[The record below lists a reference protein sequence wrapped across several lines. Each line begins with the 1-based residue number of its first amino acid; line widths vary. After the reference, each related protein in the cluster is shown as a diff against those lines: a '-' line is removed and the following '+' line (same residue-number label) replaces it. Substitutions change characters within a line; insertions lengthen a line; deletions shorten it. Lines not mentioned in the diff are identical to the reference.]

1 MTRDKRSFDPVSLG
15 IMWDRLIS
23 ITDECVSALVRTS
36 FSAIVRESYDLS
48 VVLFAPNGNSLAQGT
63 FSMPSFTGTAPT
75 TIRHMLKRF
84 PPHTLQPGDVIITND
99 PWLGT
104 GHLFDVNVM
113 RPVFRG
119 SKLVAYTLSITHL
132 PDIGGR
138 GFSATAS
145 QFFEE
150 GLRIPICKLVRAG
163 RLNEDLIELIEQNVR
178 VSGQVIGDLKA
189 NITCNEVGGRLLLQ
203 FMDEYGID
211 DLAPLSEAII
221 GQTERAMRERIARIP
236 QGVYRNEMPYEGPDG
251 ALRLCCAVTVKGD
264 SVHFDFAGTDP
275 AVDLAINVP
284 FCYTHAFAAYS
295 LKCVTIP
302 TIPNNEG
309 CIRPITVVAPEGC
322 ILNALPPR
330 ATGARHVTGHFVNPL
345 VFGALADAV
354 PDGIQADCGSHDIL
368 SFQGRDRS
376 GRDMANMYFS
386 ASGFGALRGKDGES
400 ATPAPANITGTP
412 SEVWEN
418 LTGMTVISR
427 RLFPNSGGAGEFR
440 GGLGQEVVLRNDT
453 GYPMTASFFAQWTE
467 FPTRGKHGG
476 GDGNVRRYWING
488 ERVNP
493 RGRFVLKPGDTVRF
507 VSPGGGGF
515 GDPRARHL
523 DKVAR
528 DVANGFVTIDGAL
541 RDYGVSI
548 GSDGRPVRRVPTAVT
563 G

>member
-1 MTRDKRSFDPVSLG
+1 MTAPTGPFDPVSLG
-15 IMWDRLIS
+15 ILWDRLVS
-23 ITDECVSALVRTS
+23 ITDECISALVRTS

-48 VVLFAPNGNSLAQGT
+48 VVLFAANGRSLAQGT

-75 TIRHMLKRF
+75 TMRHMLRRF
-84 PPHTLQPGDVIITND
+84 PPETLQPGDVIITND
-99 PWLGT
+99 PWMGT

-119 SKLVAYTLSITHL
+119 SRLVAYTLSITHL

-145 QFFEE
+145 QFYEE

-163 RLNEDLIELIEQNVR
+163 RLNDELIELVENNVR
-178 VSGQVIGDLKA
+178 VAGQVIGDLKA

-211 DLAPLSEAII
+211 DLGPLADAII

-236 QGVYRNEMPYEGPDG
+236 SGVYRNEMPYEGPDG
-251 ALRLCCAVTVKGD
+251 TLRLACAVTVRGD
-264 SVHFDFAGTDP
+264 SVHYDFDGTDA

-284 FCYTHAFAAYS
+284 LCYTHAFAAYS

-302 TIPNNEG
+302 GIPNNEG
-309 CIRPITVVAPEGC
+309 CILPITVVAPPGC

-345 VFGALADAV
+345 VFGALADAM
-354 PDGIQADCGSHDIL
+354 PDAIQADCGSHDIL
-368 SFQGRDRS
+368 SFQGRDRE
-376 GRDMANMYFS
+376 GRDIANMYFS

-418 LTGMTVISR
+418 LTGMTVVGR
-427 RLFPNSGGAGEFR
+427 RLFPDSGGAGEFR

-453 GYPMTASFFAQWTE
+453 GHPMTASFFAQWTD

-476 GDGNVRRYWING
+476 GDGNVRRYWIN
-488 ERVNP
+488 EQPVNP
-493 RGRFVLKPGDTVRF
+493 RGRFRIEPGDTIRF

-515 GDPRARHL
+515 GDPRRR
-523 DKVAR
+523 DPQRVAR
-528 DVANGFVTIDGAL
+528 DVADGRVTIEGAM

-548 GSDGRPVRRVPTAVT
+548 GADGVASRRP
-563 G
+563 GG